1 MLAVQRKRVVPLM
14 ITCTT
19 CPSRPLFAQTEEAT
33 PRYPLKDHVPLASLK
48 TQCGG
53 TYYGSPGGQ
62 TFAAIS
68 ALPTLILG
76 SEGSPSTHAAVRER
90 VRPTPLHSAARSLGT
105 WTVIHSAGESWEAW
119 PRGNYTTKVDLLSGG
134 HALAPRRKGPLKPL
148 LPPRESNRAA
158 PMHPSAQRNRVG
170 GVASP
175 HGSTAGAPATHGKHP
190 RW

>member
-1 MLAVQRKRVVPLM
+1 MGPQYQLPHQQKE
-14 ITCTT
+14 T
-19 CPSRPLFAQTEEAT
+19 
-33 PRYPLKDHVPLASLK
+33 ASDAEQPEGQQVCRREK
-48 TQCGG
+48 EGGGARG

-76 SEGSPSTHAAVRER
+76 SKGSPSTHVAVRER
-90 VRPTPLHSAARSLGT
+90 VRPTPPHSAARPLGT
-105 WTVIHSAGESWEAW
+105 WTVVHSAGEPWEAW

-148 LPPRESNRAA
+148 LPPRESSRAA